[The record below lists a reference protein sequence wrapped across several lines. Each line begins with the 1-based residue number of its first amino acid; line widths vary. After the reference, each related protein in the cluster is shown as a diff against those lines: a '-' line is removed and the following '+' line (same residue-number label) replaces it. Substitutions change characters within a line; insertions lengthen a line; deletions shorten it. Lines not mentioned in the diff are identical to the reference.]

1 MSPHKGD
8 PKKVRL
14 VMVKKDYGV
23 DQFQHTPS
31 EHFRTL
37 VSALKPEK
45 VSNKNNIK
53 CLIQNIF

>member
-31 EHFRTL
+31 EYFGTL

-45 VSNKNNIK
+45 VSKKFISNV
-53 CLIQNIF
+53 